1 MSWALILTWLVVV
14 IGVGAGAALIV
25 LFVRNP
31 TRYITKIRTNAI
43 TVITLLGLSSL
54 MLSWFAADH
63 ELIEKAAFIVGTGV
77 ATRSL
82 ALCLELANMFV
93 PQAQN
98 KIATRMD
105 INMVYTFSWAIAVMF
120 ALAAFVGVVQFEDHA
135 IEQVFIVILI
145 AGFKVGDVYI
155 RKDEDHMVTENG

>member
-1 MSWALILTWLVVV
+1 MSWALILTWLAVILG
-14 IGVGAGAALIV
+14 IGVGAALIV
-25 LFVRNP
+25 IFVRNP

-43 TVITLLGLSSL
+43 TIVTLLGLSSL
-54 MLSWFAADH
+54 MLSWFASDH
-63 ELIEKAAFIVGTGV
+63 TLIEKAAFIVATGV

-82 ALCLELANMFV
+82 ALCLELGNMFV
-93 PQAQN
+93 PQSQN

-105 INMVYTFSWAIAVMF
+105 INMVYTFAWAIAVMF
-120 ALAAFVGVVQFEDHA
+120 ALAAFVGVAQFADHA

-155 RKDEDHMVTENG
+155 RKDEDHMVTTSG